1 MTRYM
6 YFYPN
11 IIICIG
17 TSKKKDRLLRLSR
30 EFESHR
36 QPIVFRP
43 AKNSILRA
51 HNQYNHVFEKNMKTW
66 IEKGIPSIKITY
78 EVDMIR
84 FRSTL

>member
-1 MTRYM
+1 M
-6 YFYPN
+6 YVYPN

-43 AKNSILRA
+43 AKKSILRA
-51 HNQYNHVFEKNMKTW
+51 HNHVFEKNMKTW
-66 IEKGIPSIKITY
+66 IEKGIPSIKVTY